1 MGIFDLFRKKKPEPA
16 CPEMSTPASAPEVPA
31 LAKVDF
37 TREISFEEQELV
49 TVIASAVAAGSH
61 PDSAFRVKR
70 VVGIDTEKEVAAVIA
85 AAVAAGGYPDSKFRL
100 VSIKEI

>member
-1 MGIFDLFRKKKPEPA
+1 MGILDLFRKKKPKVVSQEI
-16 CPEMSTPASAPEVPA
+16 SASASTPEVPA

-37 TREISFEEQELV
+37 TREISYEEQELV

-61 PDSAFRVKR
+61 PDSAFRVTR
-70 VVGIDTEKEVAAVIA
+70 VVGIDTEKEVVAVIA
-85 AAVAAGGYPDSKFRL
+85 AAVAAGEYPDSKFRL

>member
-1 MGIFDLFRKKKPEPA
+1 MGIFNLFRKKKPKPADQEMIVSVSEP
-16 CPEMSTPASAPEVPA
+16 EAPVRT
-31 LAKVDF
+31 KVDF
-37 TREISFEEQELV
+37 TKGITSEEWELAA
-49 TVIASAVAAGSH
+49 VIASAIAAGSH

-70 VVGIDTEKEVAAVIA
+70 VTGIDTEKEMAVVIA